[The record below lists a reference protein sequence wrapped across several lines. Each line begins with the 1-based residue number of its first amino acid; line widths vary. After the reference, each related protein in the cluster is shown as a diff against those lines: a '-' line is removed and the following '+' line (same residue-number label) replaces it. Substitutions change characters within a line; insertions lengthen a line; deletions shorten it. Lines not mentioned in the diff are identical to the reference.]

1 MKKGVTLLLLT
12 LFVPWMLRAQE
23 EAQSLSLQE
32 AVDYAIEYNKELRAS
47 KMDIELYRQMVR
59 EAVSQGLPQINGSL
73 DYSSNFGYK
82 MNFGTQS
89 MKLKDQSNLQVSVS
103 QLIFSG
109 QWIVGVQ
116 TSKIAQRLAAQQ
128 VDISEQDIV
137 ETIYNSYYTVL
148 VSERLRDILQ
158 QNLENMNEI
167 YEHTSNM
174 FKAGTV
180 EETDLDQIKINV
192 GQLKNNLLAMER
204 TVEVNYN
211 LLRIQLGLEAGTKI
225 TLTDKLEQFLDE
237 NKSNSLYAQPF
248 EITNNLEYQVME
260 TQAEMNRKTVTQQ
273 KWSFAPTISGSYA
286 YTYKIKKAGFDMSP
300 NHAAGLTMSI
310 PVFSG
315 LQRLS
320 QVKQAKI
327 EYERTLLNR
336 DLLKDNLNL
345 QNEQLKFDLKNAME
359 NYALQKENIEVASKV
374 LNNYQ
379 IKYEQGAVSSL
390 DLTQANDNYL
400 TAESNYT
407 NAILTLLQA
416 QVSIEKLYNQLN
428 R

>member
-1 MKKGVTLLLLT
+1 MTM
-12 LFVPWMLRAQE
+12 FVPWMLRAQE

-47 KMDIELYRQMVR
+47 RMDIELYRQMVR

-116 TSKIAQRLAAQQ
+116 TSKIAKQLASQQ

-148 VSERLRDILQ
+148 VSERLRNILQ

-167 YEHTSNM
+167 YEHTANM

-225 TLTDKLEQFLDE
+225 TLTDKLEQFLNE
-237 NKSNSLYAQPF
+237 SKSNSLYAQPF
-248 EITNNLEYQVME
+248 EIANNLEYQVME
-260 TQAEMNRKTVTQQ
+260 TQTEINRKTVTQQ

-379 IKYEQGAVSSL
+379 IKYEQGAISSL